1 MYTIYTKKIDKICEY
16 VFESNAILKKTPLSI
31 YNGIHRND
39 YLQIRIDSSVDIQ
52 IMFTVADLHLRN
64 HIFSY
69 TIRNRHD
76 SVSRVFITDF
86 PSRAFIDFPSVARTR
101 VRSFTDIKDFP
112 GLPFARH

>member
-1 MYTIYTKKIDKICEY
+1 ML
-16 VFESNAILKKTPLSI
+16 F
-31 YNGIHRND
+31 HRHD

-52 IMFTVADLHLRN
+52 IILTIDDLHLRN

-69 TIRNRHD
+69 TIPSRHD
-76 SVSRVFITDF
+76 SVSRVSITDF
-86 PSRAFIDFPSVARTR
+86 PSRAFIDFPSDARTR